1 MRFIVGFLP
10 ALVADQGPNQTAK
23 KGAPK
28 AKAPANVRTLKQT
41 PTKPKLTPSK
51 GESLCFLMLFSSFLH
66 TALLLQIALL

>member
-28 AKAPANVRTLKQT
+28 AKTPNIIRTLKQT

-51 GESLCFLMLFSSFLH
+51 GESLCFLIC
-66 TALLLQIALL
+66 ALKN